1 MMLIGVAG
9 WKGFHLQEWDGEGFT
24 GHGFLFLAGMA
35 SHSQTMV
42 LGSELEDPF
51 MSDLAGNSLNV
62 ETLVDMRIELF
73 ASTVLQLPLYYK

>member
-9 WKGFHLQEWDGEGFT
+9 WKGFRLREWDGEGFT

-35 SHSQTMV
+35 SRSQTMV
-42 LGSELEDPF
+42 LGGELEDPF
-51 MSDLAGNSLNV
+51 TSDLAGNSLNV
-62 ETLVDMRIELF
+62 ETLVDTRIEPF